1 MSSRLSRKMD
11 VLASLVQKSEF
22 GPLGYTLAVREVMKN
37 APECRVNYFS
47 YHFIQAYLVPNL
59 TPPVG
64 VFEKVTCTNTSCND
78 PRAVPPLQYSGRGA
92 LIFLSLNGNI
102 SIDDACLLKQLAVY
116 AFQVFVL
123 FIALLVFM

>member
-64 VFEKVTCTNTSCND
+64 VFEKVTCTNTSCKD

-92 LIFLSLNGNI
+92 LISLSLNGNI
-102 SIDDACLLKQLAVY
+102 SIDACLLKQLAVY
-116 AFQVFVL
+116 AFQVFL